1 MINHPHRD
9 SASSAANR
17 LTARTTRFA
26 LLSVLAVL
34 FAVGAGCQAAPH
46 IDSDVAYSYRT
57 SVELG
62 PVARGWDRVWVGRLL
77 DRPRI
82 IAHKIEVQA
91 DLAGDL
97 VRMSSGERGRLVA
110 EASCPGAEHPI
121 WSQLQ
126 NGQDVEVELATK
138 KNGPFATVSCRRVV
152 F

>member
-1 MINHPHRD
+1 M
-9 SASSAANR
+9 
-17 LTARTTRFA
+17 TARSQRSRPPLRPGAGAAIVA
-26 LLSVLAVL
+26 LLLAV
-34 FAVGAGCQAAPH
+34 GPGCQSAPH
-46 IDSDVAYSYRT
+46 IDSDVAYHYRT

-62 PVARGWDRVWVGRLL
+62 PVARGWNRVWVGRLL
-77 DRPRI
+77 DRPRV

-110 EASCPGAEHPI
+110 EATCPPAEHEI
-121 WSQLQ
+121 WTQLQ
-126 NGQDVEVELATK
+126 NGQDVEVELATR

>member
-1 MINHPHRD
+1 MTRRSLLPTPEIRIR
-9 SASSAANR
+9 AAV
-17 LTARTTRFA
+17 AAAA
-26 LLSVLAVL
+26 LLLAV
-34 FAVGAGCQAAPH
+34 AVGCQPAPH
-46 IDSDVAYSYRT
+46 IDSNVAHDYRT

-62 PVARGWDRVWVGRLL
+62 PVARGWNRVWVGRLV
-77 DRPRI
+77 DRPRV

-110 EASCPGAEHPI
+110 ETTCPTAQHPI
-121 WSQLQ
+121 WKQLQ
-126 NGQDVEVELATK
+126 NGQDIEVELATS